1 MRTKN
6 VRSRK
11 AMVIIDRINEKTDQA
26 LLFTKIISN
35 EHTNTIVYKV
45 GKLPKID
52 HEVGLCNR

>member
-1 MRTKN
+1 MRN

-11 AMVIIDRINEKTDQA
+11 AKVIIDRVNENNGQA

-35 EHTNTIVYKV
+35 EDTNTIVYKV

>member
-1 MRTKN
+1 MRMKN

-35 EHTNTIVYKV
+35 EDTNTIVIKS
-45 GKLPKID
+45 GNFQK
-52 HEVGLCNR
+52 